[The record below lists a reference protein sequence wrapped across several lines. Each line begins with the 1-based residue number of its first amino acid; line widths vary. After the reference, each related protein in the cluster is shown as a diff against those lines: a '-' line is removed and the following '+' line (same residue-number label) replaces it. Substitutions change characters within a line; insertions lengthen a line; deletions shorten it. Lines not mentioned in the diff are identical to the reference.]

1 MKNLKKLV
9 IASFMLVIAFV
20 AVVSSTYAWFTQGGE
35 AKVENITVG
44 VVDSNKAMLISKD
57 KLTWGKSVS
66 LSYTGK
72 LNPATADAFA
82 NGELSF
88 REIALGENGGPL
100 APSKELFESTVTAP
114 TEVVASNAEN
124 HDEAWVAEEGT
135 EQEIAAAVEANN
147 TNYSNAAAY
156 RAYLAAKAAYDA
168 GSTAQ
173 GGYIK
178 FDLYFQVSVNASGD
192 WAGTYIDM
200 DLSNLHA
207 YNVTLNS
214 QTNEYEEGTVD
225 NQRAISSFRL
235 AVVEHG
241 TEIRK
246 SFIEDQTEVNTA
258 AEGQTAVYVGGGRY
272 GSGDQFL
279 ATNRWMQ
286 LYDQYDLVEAGTPY
300 TLATGVNKTALY
312 SDTQALDIA
321 DGTGTA
327 NHHEYVLACN
337 TANVYETVDDTTRVF
352 HITVYAWMEGWDGDN
367 INAASGVNYH
377 FDLTFKTR

>member
-57 KLTWGKSVS
+57 KSTWGKSVS

-100 APSKELFESTVTAP
+100 APSHALLESTATAP
-114 TEVVASNAEN
+114 TAVPKPDGYDTAE
-124 HDEAWVAEEGT
+124 DKT
-135 EQEIAAAVEANN
+135 IAAYAEYNE
-147 TNYSNAAAY
+147 
-156 RAYLAAKAAYDA
+156 YLAAKAAYDA
-168 GSTAQ
+168 ALVQ

-241 TEIRK
+241 NDNYTSVRK
-246 SFIEDQTEVNTA
+246 EFIEDQSSVNTA
-258 AEGQTAVYVGGGRY
+258 AGDQEAVYVGGGRY

-286 LYDQYDLVEAGTPY
+286 LYDQYDLVDAHDNADY

-312 SDTQALDIA
+312 SDTKALDIA

-337 TANVYETVDDTTRVF
+337 TANVYEEVDATTRVF

-377 FDLTFKTR
+377 FGLTFKTR